1 MLVKYIGHGDMI
13 SSDWNGRRYVFSKR
27 NPIIDIPDGLYDNIK
42 SSNFVLKNAI
52 MFHEPADN
60 VPEWVRK
67 VMNPVVKDVEPE
79 IKKRGRPKKD
89 K

>member
-13 SSDWNGRRYVFSKR
+13 SSDWHGKRYVFSKR

-52 MFHEPADN
+52 VFVERPTEH
-60 VPEWVRK
+60 
-67 VMNPVVKDVEPE
+67 PVVLQDEEDLEEVIE
-79 IKKRGRPKKD
+79 KRGPGRPKKD